1 MTAKLT
7 ARRAQVLAHVAEHSA
22 WPAKTHSDIRS
33 ALFFAELVVLVDGA
47 PVITDAGRAALAP
60 ADTEVPADAPVEVVP
75 DLPVIEELPEGLLP
89 TVEPTDVEDVEDVE
103 PVEGDGVSRQERD
116 ALVLAV
122 RQAVVAAV
130 AAAGDAESI
139 ASLRAACE
147 AALAV
152 YAVPSLNI
160 VSGVGR
166 PALVA
171 LRRPGTDEDKAA
183 ALATFIQRKSTAQAA
198 AALKIPGAVVEY
210 LLGHGDAVVTS
221 ALNEARRVTA
231 GRGFYLVAT
240 LPAGARDRAV
250 LLKRLGALA
259 DAAGT
264 SSEAAPVKVAADIL
278 ARRVQD
284 VA

>member
-47 PVITDAGRAALAP
+47 PVITDAGRDALAP

-75 DLPVIEELPEGLLP
+75 DLPVIEDLPEGLLP
-89 TVEPTDVEDVEDVE
+89 TVEPTDVEDVE
-103 PVEGDGVSRQERD
+103 PVEADGVSRQERD

-139 ASLRAACE
+139 AALRAACE
-147 AALAV
+147 AALEV

-210 LLGHGDAVVTS
+210 LQGHGDAVVTS